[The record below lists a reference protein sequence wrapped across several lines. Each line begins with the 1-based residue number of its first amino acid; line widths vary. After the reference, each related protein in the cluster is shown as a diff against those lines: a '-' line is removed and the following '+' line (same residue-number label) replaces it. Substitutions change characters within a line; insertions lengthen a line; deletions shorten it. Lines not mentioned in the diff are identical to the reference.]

1 MPSSPLGAQPPQ
13 LTEAQISDLLA
24 QLRQLVRL
32 IGPLTALLSGATGMT
47 GGAGE
52 RLEQLIQQ
60 LTGVSM
66 GLHHIV
72 EGLTAVMGPE
82 GVMGQI
88 DGRLSAIEERQA
100 DQDAS
105 LQEISQALR
114 QILSWMRGAA

>member
-1 MPSSPLGAQPPQ
+1 MPSSPHGAPAPQ
-13 LTEAQISDLLA
+13 LNEAQISDLLD

-32 IGPLTALLSGATGMT
+32 IGPLTALLSGASGMT

-60 LTGVSM
+60 LTGVSV

-72 EGLTAVMGPE
+72 EGLSAVMSPS

-88 DGRLSAIEERQA
+88 DGRLGAIETRQA
-100 DQDAS
+100 DQDAT
-105 LQEISQALR
+105 LREISQALR
-114 QILSWMRGAA
+114 QILGWMQGAA